1 MKNKAMLGSLILV
14 ATSVLFISTTPAQA
28 GGCSDT
34 DPCHTYA
41 VVDNGGTVT
50 NVIWCAVSEC
60 GSGRFAGEKVVLQ
73 TPNSTYGHNSNSQ
86 QTVTEQGGT
95 FTVTDNATQKVT
107 NVITPAVQLEI
118 TAETITSSSIV
129 FNNDAV
135 VLNAKEITSESTTVN
150 SLSYNE
156 RQTEEKVLS
165 DLDAGL
171 KLLQQKY
178 NWFREF
184 LLNWFII

>member
-1 MKNKAMLGSLILV
+1 MKIKAILGSLALI
-14 ATSVLFISTTPAQA
+14 ATSVLFVSTTPAQA
-28 GGCSDT
+28 EGCSDT
-34 DPCHTYA
+34 NPCHTYA
-41 VVDNGGTVT
+41 IVDNSGTVT

-60 GSGRFAGEKVVLQ
+60 GSGKFGGEKVVLQ

-95 FTVTDNATQKVT
+95 FTVTDNTTQKVT
-107 NVITPAVQLEI
+107 NVITPAVQLEV

-135 VLNAKEITSESTTVN
+135 VLNAKEITAESTTVN

-156 RQTEEKVLS
+156 RQTEEKVIE

-171 KLLQQKY
+171 KLLRKNY
-178 NWFREF
+178 DWFRKF
-184 LLNWFII
+184 LLNWFIM